1 MSQSQ
6 DPSCFVAVDETSDP
20 RFFIEFLDARKT
32 IEGEREVKEQILR
45 MLALHEG
52 DSVLDVGCGTGDD
65 AREIAGLVGIKGRV
79 VGIDP
84 SEAMIAES
92 KRRAEGSGLPV
103 HFQSGDVRKM
113 DFPDAS
119 FDRVRTDRVLMFVSE
134 MEQAL
139 SEIRRVLRPGG
150 LLVTSELDHGLHYT
164 DSVHHDTTAKIHA
177 AFAEAQP
184 QPRLGRGLARLL
196 HQAGFQSVKSIPM
209 VLRPPYK
216 TFRRLFDG
224 FLRSAIQRARLSEAE
239 VAAWL
244 NSLEQADAEG
254 VFQDGVVV
262 FTIVGRKP

>member
-45 MLALHEG
+45 MLALDEA

-103 HFQSGDVRKM
+103 HFQPGDVRKM

-119 FDRVRTDRVLMFVSE
+119 FDRVRTDRVL
-134 MEQAL
+134 
-139 SEIRRVLRPGG
+139 
-150 LLVTSELDHGLHYT
+150 DHGLHYT
-164 DSVHHDTTAKIHA
+164 DSIHHDTTAKIYA

-196 HQAGFQSVKSIPM
+196 HRAGFQRVKSRPI

-244 NSLEQADAEG
+244 NSLEQADADG
-254 VFQDGVVV
+254 VFQNGVVV
-262 FTIVGRKP
+262 FTIVGQKP

>member
-32 IEGEREVKEQILR
+32 IEGEREVKELILR
-45 MLALHEG
+45 TLALHEG
-52 DSVLDVGCGTGDD
+52 DCVLDVGCGTGDD

-79 VGIDP
+79 IGIDP

-103 HFQSGDVRKM
+103 HFQCGDVRKM

-134 MEQAL
+134 IEQAL
-139 SEIRRVLRPGG
+139 SEIRRVLRPSG

-164 DSVHHDTTAKIHA
+164 DSVHHDTTAKIYA

-196 HQAGFQSVKSIPM
+196 HQAGFQSVKSMPM

-244 NSLEQADAEG
+244 NSLEQADADG
-254 VFQDGVVV
+254 VFQNGVVV
-262 FTIVGRKP
+262 FTIVGQKP